1 MKLPRIFALIALLVP
16 ILVSTACGRQGN
28 RLQNPPLVVD
38 TQAAPATAVSDTAT
52 QASAP
57 TDVPAAVP
65 TDTVVAPTEI
75 PPTVNANITSND
87 VQDLLNLINSLDQAN
102 QSDDALDNLP

>member
-1 MKLPRIFALIALLVP
+1 MKFSRKFALLALLVP

-28 RLQNPPLVVD
+28 RLQNPPVIVD
-38 TQAAPATAVSDTAT
+38 TQAAPATTVPDTAT
-52 QASAP
+52 QVSTP
-57 TDVPAAVP
+57 TDAPAASI
-65 TDTVVAPTEI
+65 DTVVAPTEVA
-75 PPTVNANITSND
+75 PTINANVTSND